1 MGFKGRGRE
10 CGGEENSWRDR
21 ACEEA
26 SGGRDGTMQGRVAVR
41 VAKRRYPMGVLGQ
54 GVQG

>member
-26 SGGRDGTMQGRVAVR
+26 SGGGDGTMQGRVAVR
-41 VAKRRYPMGVLGQ
+41 VAKRRYPVGVLGQ
-54 GVQG
+54 GVHG